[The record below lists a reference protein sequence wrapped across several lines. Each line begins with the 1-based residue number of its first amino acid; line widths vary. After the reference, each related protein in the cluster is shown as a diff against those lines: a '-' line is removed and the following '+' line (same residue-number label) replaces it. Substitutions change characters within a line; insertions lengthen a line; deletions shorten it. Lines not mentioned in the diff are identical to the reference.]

1 MTEIAVTTN
10 IKDAINKALDL
21 SACDKTLREALE
33 TCSGTDSINITTLQ
47 KLSKLLR
54 DQLHD
59 GNAENMQ
66 SVAKHSYKS

>member
-47 KLSKLLR
+47 KLLR

-59 GNAENMQ
+59 GNVENMQ